1 MRRPANCWKKT
12 WTTKG
17 LLDGHGVRV
26 LIVEDDTALGG
37 GLKADLERR
46 GFAVDW
52 QDNGVDG
59 QFMGEQ
65 EPYDAIVLDLGLPR
79 RSGLEVLRNWRAA
92 GVVTPVLILTARD
105 AWHEKV
111 EGFQAGADDY
121 LGKPFHVEELGARL
135 QALIRRASGIAQAD
149 IHGGGLVLDEARQR
163 VRAPDGKD
171 IELTGTEFRLL
182 RYFMLHA
189 GQILSKTQLAEH
201 VYDYDSDKDS
211 NVIEVYVRRLRQKL
225 GDDLIETRR
234 GQGYV
239 FTTSAAP

>member
-1 MRRPANCWKKT
+1 MR
-12 WTTKG
+12 
-17 LLDGHGVRV
+17 L
-26 LIVEDDTALGG
+26 LIVEDD
-37 GLKADLERR
+37 ADLGSSLKRELERQ

-52 QDNGVDG
+52 QANGVDG

-65 EPYDAIVLDLGLPR
+65 EPYDAMVLDLGLPGR
-79 RSGLEVLRNWRAA
+79 AGLEVLRNWRRG
-92 GVVTPVLILTARD
+92 GVATPVLILTARD

-121 LGKPFHVEELGARL
+121 LGKPFHVEELVARL
-135 QALIRRASGIAQAD
+135 HALIRRATGIAPTD
-149 IHGGGLVLDEARQR
+149 LRGNGLVLDDSRQR
-163 VRAPDGKD
+163 VRTANG
-171 IELTGTEFRLL
+171 IEVELTGTEFRLL
-182 RYFMLHA
+182 RYFMLHPGA
-189 GQILSKTQLAEH
+189 ILSKSQLAEH

-239 FTTSAAP
+239 FGASGS